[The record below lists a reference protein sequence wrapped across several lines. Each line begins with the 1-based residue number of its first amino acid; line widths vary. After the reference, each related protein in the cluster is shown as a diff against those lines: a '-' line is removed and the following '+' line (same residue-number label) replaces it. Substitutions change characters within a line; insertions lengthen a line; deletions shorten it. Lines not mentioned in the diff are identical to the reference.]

1 MQYFDILR
9 YGGIAV
15 MTTLRADVSVESLK
29 TSLSQ
34 KNKTPE
40 KLSLAEKKS
49 AFKTFKDYLSNETEK
64 NLPEKDEK
72 VSSKKVDYA
81 EKKDEINSAKKTTS
95 KSDDNS
101 KIEKENFEESEALDE
116 EKKSETT
123 KENLLENVAFFLEGE
138 NLLPQE
144 NTLSFEINLEENIS
158 LQALEEKEGS
168 LSSEDFLSLE
178 NGKVSSEEDLLL
190 AEGQD
195 SAVKSELLSAL
206 NSKNLEKENGE
217 KVNLENENN
226 FSLGDASELKN
237 ENLTDQDF
245 LSAEKTEAL
254 TQASFENPI
263 KVIDQRKSLEKEEI
277 TFESGKD
284 LKADVTNLK
293 DNNLGLTYTLQ
304 NQSMQNILSSNDQV
318 AQSSNSTFQEMLSNQ
333 ISNNI
338 PDFVKAGKII
348 LQENNEGTISLNLK
362 PESLGNVKINLHLS
376 DKNLVG
382 EIIVSSKEAMD
393 AFKQNLENFKQ
404 SFQQQGF
411 ESANLTLTMNDNAS
425 SNSFAQGQNQNGA
438 NEFFSRKVYSDFS
451 LSSDDLDFESDTI
464 KNDSQDSDYRINVV
478 A

>member
-1 MQYFDILR
+1 
-9 YGGIAV
+9 
-15 MTTLRADVSVESLK
+15 MTTLRSDVSVESLK

-40 KLSLAEKKS
+40 KSSLAEKKS
-49 AFKTFKDYLSNETEK
+49 ALKTFKDYLSKETEK
-64 NLPEKDEK
+64 SLPEKDEK
-72 VSSKKVDYA
+72 VSSNKADYV
-81 EKKDEINSAKKTTS
+81 EKKDEIASAKKTSS
-95 KSDDNS
+95 KTDDDS
-101 KIEKENFEESEALDE
+101 KIEKENFEESKVLDE
-116 EKKSETT
+116 EKKSEST
-123 KENLLENVAFFLEGE
+123 KEIFIENVAFLLEGE
-138 NLLPQE
+138 NALSEE

-158 LQALEEKEGS
+158 LKSLEEKDSG
-168 LSSEDFLSLE
+168 LSENDFLSLE
-178 NGKVSSEEDLLL
+178 NGKVASEEDLLL

-195 SAVKSELLSAL
+195 SAGKSELLSAL
-206 NSKNLEKENGE
+206 NSKNLEKENGK
-217 KVNLENENN
+217 KVNLESENN
-226 FSLGDASELKN
+226 FSLEDAGDLKR
-237 ENLTDQDF
+237 ETFPDQDF
-245 LSAEKTEAL
+245 LSAEKTETL
-254 TQASFENPI
+254 SQASVGNPI

-277 TFESGKD
+277 TFDSGKD

-304 NQSMQNILSSNDQV
+304 NQSMQNILSANDQA

-348 LQENNEGTISLNLK
+348 LQENNEGSISLNLK

-464 KNDSQDSDYRINVV
+464 QNDSRDSDYRINVV